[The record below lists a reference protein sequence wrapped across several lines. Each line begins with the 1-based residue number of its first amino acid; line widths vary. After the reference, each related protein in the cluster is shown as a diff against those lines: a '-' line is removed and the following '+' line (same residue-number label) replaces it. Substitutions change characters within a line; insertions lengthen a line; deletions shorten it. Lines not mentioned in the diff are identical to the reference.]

1 MPARKTPASTA
12 DFSERRT
19 RVSPSAHISG
29 SCAKVLGVVD
39 DVDPADQQLEVYDT
53 KTCLWHPEL
62 GDLTAPDGWEFLP
75 SGDAFVTRRAKAA
88 GRYWTL
94 YQPKGRRAHRR
105 LLGLLAPAD
114 AIDAARTAAAAT
126 AATRETKRAAG
137 ARQRAKAEVGY
148 QAEFEQAILLW
159 LDFAPEH
166 AEIARDIAANAVE
179 RAAVVGSGRVGRTRT
194 LSLEDRA
201 ALAARA
207 YIRHR
212 YTDYEDHLEGL
223 DFVGIE
229 DSFSGL
235 DYRDIK
241 RAAHR
246 AVDEFLEQHRPHG

>member
-1 MPARKTPASTA
+1 MEGGSFSGSMPGSTTRWRSHPQLTVDAGQKTPAPTR
-12 DFSERRT
+12 FS
-19 RVSPSAHISG
+19 VSVKRG
-29 SCAKVLGVVD
+29 SQRA
-39 DVDPADQQLEVYDT
+39 
-53 KTCLWHPEL
+53 
-62 GDLTAPDGWEFLP
+62 LT
-75 SGDAFVTRRAKAA
+75 
-88 GRYWTL
+88 
-94 YQPKGRRAHRR
+94 
-105 LLGLLAPAD
+105 APAD
-114 AIDAARTAAAAT
+114 AISAARTAAEET

-148 QAEFEQAILLW
+148 RREFEQAILLW

-166 AEIARDIAANAVE
+166 AEIAHDIAANAVE

-223 DFVGIE
+223 DFAGLE
-229 DSFSGL
+229 ENLSGL

-246 AVDEFLEQHRPHG
+246 AVDDFLEQHRPHG